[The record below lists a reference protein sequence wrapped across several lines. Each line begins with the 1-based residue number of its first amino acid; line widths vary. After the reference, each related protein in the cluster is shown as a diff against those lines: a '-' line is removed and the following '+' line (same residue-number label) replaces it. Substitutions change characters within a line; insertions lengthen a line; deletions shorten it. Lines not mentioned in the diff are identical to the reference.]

1 MEQKRRVQ
9 GVGRNPKRVK
19 KVKWDGRF
27 QSPVL
32 AKMAKLLVK
41 ANRKKL
47 DREILDFLTIGGLG
61 E

>member
-1 MEQKRRVQ
+1 
-9 GVGRNPKRVK
+9 VGRNPKRVK